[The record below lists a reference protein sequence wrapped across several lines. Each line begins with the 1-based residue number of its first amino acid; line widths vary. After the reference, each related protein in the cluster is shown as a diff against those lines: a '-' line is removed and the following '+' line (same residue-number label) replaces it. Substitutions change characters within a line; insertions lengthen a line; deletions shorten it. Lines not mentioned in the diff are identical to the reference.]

1 MGSENSDRPSLGRIV
16 WLREELA
23 KGSTPGNAH
32 AELVGTYD
40 PLVHQVTISFVLT
53 LEGTEYRVIRYHKII
68 IAETAERLRQ
78 LHRNMVAYA
87 IKQYSNIAWSKLV
100 DKFLHWSTNPVHAAV
115 FLKYR

>member
-1 MGSENSDRPSLGRIV
+1 MGSENPDRPSLSRII

-32 AELVGTYD
+32 AELVGAYD
-40 PLVHQVTISFVLT
+40 PSSHQVTISFVLT

-78 LHRNMVAYA
+78 LHRNMIAHA
-87 IKQYSNIAWSKLV
+87 IKQYGSMAWPKLIE
-100 DKFLHWSTNPVHAAV
+100 KFLHWSTNPVHAAV
-115 FLKYR
+115 FSKYR